1 MLECEEKTIINK
13 SKTICFKGKHNI
25 DKMNSLDSIY
35 IKGKRE
41 TMENLL
47 ETDIKHYLQIEMINK
62 LYMDYDFKLK
72 SLFESELNKK
82 LNGYKSQDIKKN
94 IYNETLLIN
103 LEETL
108 EKLISSKLRCIYC
121 KCPVL
126 ILYKNVR
133 EPLQWSLDRIDNNK
147 CHSNINTVISCL
159 KCNLQRRVTNIDK
172 FMFTK
177 HLKINKCQ

>member
-1 MLECEEKTIINK
+1 MLESEEKPIINK

-94 IYNETLLIN
+94 IYNETLI
-103 LEETL
+103 
-108 EKLISSKLRCIYC
+108 
-121 KCPVL
+121 
-126 ILYKNVR
+126 
-133 EPLQWSLDRIDNNK
+133 
-147 CHSNINTVISCL
+147 
-159 KCNLQRRVTNIDK
+159 
-172 FMFTK
+172 
-177 HLKINKCQ
+177 